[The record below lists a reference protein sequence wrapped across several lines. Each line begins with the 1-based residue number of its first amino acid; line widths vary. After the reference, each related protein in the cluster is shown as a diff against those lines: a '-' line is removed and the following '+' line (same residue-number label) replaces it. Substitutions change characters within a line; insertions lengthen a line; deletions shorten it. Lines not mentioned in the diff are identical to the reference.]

1 MKTYTAAQVREAETP
16 FLQAGVPLMARAS
29 AALATET
36 AALLR
41 QQRGDVAGSR
51 VLVLAGAG
59 NNGGDALH
67 AGAMLAAQGAMVTVV
82 PTAADLHEGG
92 AAAAVAAGVTVLP
105 LGEPTDAAAL
115 ARRSDVILDGILG
128 TGTSA
133 KPALRGH
140 ARDVVAAILPVLGEG
155 GTVPLVVAVDL
166 PSGIGPDDGAIPEPT
181 VLRADLTVTFGGCKT
196 GLVREPAARLVGRI
210 VVVDIGITE
219 ELERIAN
226 RDRD

>member
-16 FLQAGVPLMARAS
+16 FLRDGVPLMARAS

-51 VLVLAGAG
+51 VLILAGAG

-67 AGAMLAAQGAMVTVV
+67 AGAMLAAQGALVTVV
-82 PTAADLHEGG
+82 PTAVDLHEEGV
-92 AAAAVAAGVTVLP
+92 AAAVAAGVSVLP
-105 LGEPTDAAAL
+105 FGESADAADL
-115 ARRSDVILDGILG
+115 ARQSDVILDGILG

-133 KPALRGH
+133 NPALRGH

-155 GTVPLVVAVDL
+155 RTMPLVVAVDL
-166 PSGIGPDDGAIPEPT
+166 PSGIGPDDGAVPDPT
-181 VLRADLTVTFGGCKT
+181 VLPADLTVTFGGCKA
-196 GLVREPAARLVGRI
+196 GLVRDPAARLVGRI

-226 RDRD
+226 RDRA